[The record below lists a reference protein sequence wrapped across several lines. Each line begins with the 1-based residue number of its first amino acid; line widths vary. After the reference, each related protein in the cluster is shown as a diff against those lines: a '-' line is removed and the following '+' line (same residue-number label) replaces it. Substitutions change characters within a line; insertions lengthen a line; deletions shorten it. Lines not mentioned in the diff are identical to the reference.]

1 MQKKHHPLSRCNQP
15 FKVVAELRHYYQ
27 EILLK
32 ILTDIRKCSIFLAV
46 ILCLIGFLSG
56 KIHLFAGLFVGCM
69 LSILNFH
76 GLSMATQKIIQ
87 INDKKSAITF
97 VIVNYMA
104 KLAVITIVLIIA
116 IKISLLAFIGILT
129 GLMTINMAILLQAF
143 QLKAVSE

>member
-1 MQKKHHPLSRCNQP
+1 M
-15 FKVVAELRHYYQ
+15 
-27 EILLK
+27 K

-46 ILCLIGFLSG
+46 ILCLIGLLSG
-56 KIHLFAGLFVGCM
+56 KIYLFAGLSVGCM

-76 GLSMATQKIIQ
+76 GLSMATQKIVQ

-97 VIVNYMA
+97 VIINYMA

-143 QLKAVSE
+143 RLKTMSE